1 MCDPGGPGPISLS
14 GDPAT
19 ILWRL
24 PSEELALGPPCGA
37 CEFGLVGGGRSVRPE
52 GNPAALTDH

>member
-37 CEFGLVGGGRSVRPE
+37 CEFGLVGGG
-52 GNPAALTDH
+52 AL